1 MIKKSMLLFFAFTN
15 FLFVYAQ
22 NTATH
27 NASDRKYYDGMELF
41 DKQKYVAAKQ
51 LFQQYIQEYP
61 QDTKAIES
69 EYYVAVCALNLFN
82 DDAENLFNN
91 FAAKYPNHI
100 KSGRAGFDLG
110 NFFYNNKKYDKAIEY
125 YSKVDVSKL
134 STEELN
140 EYYFRSGYSSFT
152 KKDFAVALE
161 KFNNCKTQRHRYTP
175 AANYY
180 AGYIEF
186 KNADYDAAL
195 NDLNKASESAQYK
208 PLVAVLIAN
217 IYYRQAK
224 YDELIPYAEQVI
236 KDKSA
241 GPNTND
247 IKLILADAYFF
258 KQDFAKATPLF
269 KDYLAATGTTNL
281 SPDMKYRIGFSSYK
295 SADYKQ
301 AVDMLQSI
309 TGDKDSLG
317 QSSAYILGLSYLKSN
332 NKPSAII
339 AFEIAQRTSFS
350 ASITEE
356 AMFLYAKI
364 TADLGRFTEATSRLK
379 AYLEKY
385 HKGSHVQEASELL
398 SESYLGSRNYDEAL
412 TYIENLKYQNSR
424 INTVYQRIA
433 YYKAVELIN
442 KKDYTTALAVLDK
455 SSRYSFD
462 KTVYINSFYWKG
474 ECLSLEKRYE
484 EADNAYNTVIEKG
497 SVLENQNVIK
507 AYYGLGYSYY
517 YQKKWNEAIFQ
528 FVKYISLH
536 PDKKGKGDV
545 YYRDAELRLADLY
558 FVTRRFPE
566 AIKYYDMALEERKE
580 DEDYILFQKAT
591 INYLTQKNS
600 QAYAMYAQLINK
612 FPGSSYY
619 DNALMQ
625 RCQLDLELSKYELA
639 IDGYTKII
647 NKADDIKGLKPLALQ
662 KRAVSYFNLKQ
673 YDKAIADNQRIL
685 DEFPTSA
692 SAYNALLSIQD
703 ILGIQEKAD
712 EFAPILAKYKESNPD
727 GQDLKEVE
735 FRNAESLYNA
745 QKYTQ
750 AISALNTF
758 IQQHPDHPSVSEA
771 QYALADCYFRTK
783 DYAKAKGLYLDILS
797 LKNQY
802 YKKSLQR
809 TADISYLQNDIPNSI
824 KYYSELQL
832 LASSNKEKTA
842 SWLGLMTAYYDSGQL
857 DSCNIYADKIIGHGS
872 AAPDAENK
880 ALLYKGKTAYL
891 KKDLDGAQDYFLSCL
906 NGAKDISAAESQYM
920 LAKIQ
925 YDKKQYKQSLETL
938 YDFNNTFYTYDL
950 WLGKSFLLI
959 AENFVAKDEIFQA
972 KEILNSIITK
982 SPNADIKK
990 QAQTRLD
997 QLNAIDATKNK
1008 TKEGES
1014 NDQ

>member
-1 MIKKSMLLFFAFTN
+1 MIKKSILVFFACLQV
-15 FLFVYAQ
+15 LFAYAQ

-51 LFQQYIQEYP
+51 LFQQYIREYP

-69 EYYVAVCALNLFN
+69 EYYVALCALNLFN
-82 DDAENLFNN
+82 DDAESLFSN
-91 FAAKYPNHI
+91 FVAKYPNHV
-100 KSGRAGFDLG
+100 KAGRAGYDLG
-110 NFFYNNKKYDKAIEY
+110 NFFYNNKKYDKAIEAY
-125 YSKVDVSKL
+125 ATADVSKL
-134 STEELN
+134 SASERN
-140 EYYFRSGYSSFT
+140 EYYFKSGYSSFT
-152 KKDFAVALE
+152 KKDFATALE
-161 KFNNCKTQRHRYTP
+161 KFNSCKGQKHNYTP

-186 KNADYDAAL
+186 KNSDYDTAI
-195 NDLNKASESAQYK
+195 NDLNKAAESNEYK

-224 YDELIPYAEQVI
+224 YDELIPYAEKVLT
-236 KDKSA
+236 DKSA

-258 KQDFAKATPLF
+258 KQDFQKATPLF
-269 KDYLAATGTTNL
+269 KDYLTATGAKSL

-301 AVDMLQSI
+301 AADMLQSI

-332 NKPSAII
+332 NKPSALI
-339 AFEIAQRTSFS
+339 AFEIAQRSAFS
-350 ASITEE
+350 APITEE
-356 AMFLYAKI
+356 AIFLYAKV
-364 TADLGRFTEATSRLK
+364 TADLGRFTEATPRLK

-385 HKGSHVQEASELL
+385 HKGNHVQEASELL

-433 YYKAVELIN
+433 YYKAVDLIN
-442 KKDYTTALAVLDK
+442 KKDYTAALAVLDK

-474 ECLSLEKRYE
+474 ECLSIEKRYE
-484 EADNAYNTVIEKG
+484 EADNAYNTAIEKG
-497 SVLENQNVIK
+497 SVLENANVTK

-517 YQKKWNEAIFQ
+517 YQKKWNDAIFQ
-528 FVKYISLH
+528 FVKYLSLQS
-536 PDKKGKGDV
+536 DKKGKSDI

-566 AIKYYDMALEERKE
+566 AIKYYDLALEERKE

-591 INYLTQKNS
+591 INYLTHKNA
-600 QAYAMYAQLINK
+600 QAYSMYAQLTNK
-612 FPGSSYY
+612 FPNSTYY

-625 RCQLDLELSKYELA
+625 RCQLDLEASKYELA
-639 IDGYTKII
+639 IEGYTKII
-647 NKADDIKGLKPLALQ
+647 NKPDDIKGIKATALQ

-673 YDKAIADNQRIL
+673 YDKAIADNKRIL
-685 DEFPTSA
+685 EEFPA
-692 SAYNALLSIQD
+692 STQAYSALLSIQE
-703 ILGIQEKAD
+703 ILGIQDKAD
-712 EFAPILAKYKESNPD
+712 EFPPILAKYKEANPD
-727 GQDLKEVE
+727 GQDLKEIE
-735 FRNAESLYNA
+735 FRNAQSLYSA
-745 QKYTQ
+745 QKYAQ
-750 AISALNTF
+750 AIPAFNTF
-758 IQQHPDHPSVSEA
+758 IKQYPDHASISEA
-771 QYALADCYFRTK
+771 QFYLADSYFRTK
-783 DYAKAKGLYLDILS
+783 DYVKAKDIYSEILTA
-797 LKNQY
+797 KNQY

-809 TADISYLQNDIPNSI
+809 VADISYLQNDVPNAI
-824 KYYSELQL
+824 KYYSELQR
-832 LASSNKEKTA
+832 LASSNKEKA
-842 SWLGLMTAYYDSGQL
+842 SAWLGLMTAYYDGSQL
-857 DSCNIYADKIIGHGS
+857 DSSAYYADKIIGHGS
-872 AAPDAENK
+872 AAPDAESK
-880 ALLYKGKTAYL
+880 ALLYKGKVAYA

-938 YDFNNTFYTYDL
+938 YDFNNVFYTYDL

-959 AENFVAKDEIFQA
+959 AENFIARDEIFQA
-972 KEILNSIITK
+972 KEVLNSIITK

-997 QLNAIDATKNK
+997 QLNAVDATKNK
-1008 TKEGES
+1008 IKEGGS
-1014 NDQ
+1014 NE